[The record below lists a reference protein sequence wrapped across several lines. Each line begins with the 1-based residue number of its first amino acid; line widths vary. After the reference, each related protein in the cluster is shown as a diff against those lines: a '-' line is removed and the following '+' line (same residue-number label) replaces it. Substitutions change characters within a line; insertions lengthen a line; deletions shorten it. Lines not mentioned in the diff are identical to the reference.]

1 MVSLLR
7 TRYVWSCCIPKKILH
22 YSPSAEDWTFAA
34 DGRMKKRQMSGNDV
48 RISESERWFVDG
60 ATDDDV
66 DKVNITEE
74 HW

>member
-1 MVSLLR
+1 
-7 TRYVWSCCIPKKILH
+7 
-22 YSPSAEDWTFAA
+22 
-34 DGRMKKRQMSGNDV
+34 MKKRQMSGNDV